1 MTNNK
6 ELSNKAQENLR
17 RNAELRTRRKE
28 MMPDN
33 LLVLGD
39 VEEAIRIFNPE
50 QIEPQEIDYEGNGE
64 KVQKFDYTVTD
75 PNTGKIQIFRAS
87 PKTSRDLDSLLAE
100 GHRLL
105 KIRRKGSGLKT
116 RYFVTPVSES

>member
-1 MTNNK
+1 MTNK
-6 ELSNKAQENLR
+6 GLSDKAQENLQ
-17 RNAELRTRRKE
+17 RNAELRTKRKE

-33 LLVLGD
+33 LLVLRDG
-39 VEEAIRIFNPE
+39 EEAIRIFNPE
-50 QIEPQEIDYEGNGE
+50 QIEPQEIDYDGNGE

-87 PKTSRDLDSLLAE
+87 PKTSRDLDSLLTE

-116 RYFVTPVSES
+116 RYHITPVSES

>member
-1 MTNNK
+1 MTNK
-6 ELSNKAQENLR
+6 DLSDKAQENLR
-17 RNAELRTRRKE
+17 RNADLRTKRKM

-33 LLVLGD
+33 LLVLRDG
-39 VEEAIRIFNPE
+39 EEAIRIFNPE
-50 QIEPQEIDYEGNGE
+50 QIDQQEIDYDGNGE

-87 PKTSRDLDSLLAE
+87 PKTSRDFDSLLTE

-105 KIRRKGSGLKT
+105 KIIRKGSGLKT
-116 RYFVTPVSES
+116 RYHITPVSES

>member
-1 MTNNK
+1 MTNK
-6 ELSNKAQENLR
+6 ELSNKAQENLK
-17 RNAELRTRRKE
+17 RNAELRTKRK
-28 MMPDN
+28 MIMPDN

-39 VEEAIRIFNPE
+39 GEEAIRIFNPE
-50 QIEPQEIDYEGNGE
+50 QIEPQEIDYDGNGE

-87 PKTSRDLDSLLAE
+87 PKTSKDIDSLLTE

-105 KIRRKGSGLKT
+105 KIKRKGSGLKT
-116 RYFVTPVSES
+116 RYLITPVSES

>member
-17 RNAELRTRRKE
+17 RNAELRTKRKE

-75 PNTGKIQIFRAS
+75 PNTSKIQIFRAS
-87 PKTSRDLDSLLAE
+87 HKTSRDIDSLLGE

-105 KIRRKGSGLKT
+105 KIKRKGSGLKT